1 MRRPATFVGSMLV
14 RNEDVYVEQALR
26 NVVGFC
32 DVVEVFDH
40 DSADATWD
48 ILRDLAREYD
58 HVHVHRTKRAGDSHR
73 PLERY
78 AGTRAWV
85 LGVDGDEL
93 FDPTGL
99 AALRDR
105 LEEGDH
111 DDVFRLKGH
120 VFNCVGVD
128 REALSA
134 RGYMSPPSR
143 PVTKL
148 FNFGVVRRWEDCTE
162 RLHFGRQVFLDGFSW
177 ESMRVLSD
185 TTTWETD
192 PLRLLHTCFVR
203 RSSLDPGDGAAS
215 RDNLDESG
223 LFDRSWVGGLRRRLR
238 PYRADPKI
246 AAMRHRGLDWKQTMY
261 RKGEELTIDASAFF

>member
-1 MRRPATFVGSMLV
+1 MLV
-14 RNEDVYVEQALR
+14 RNEDVFVEQAIR
-26 NVVGFC
+26 NVVAFC

-40 DSADATWD
+40 GSQDRTWQ
-48 ILRDLAREYD
+48 ILGDLAREFD
-58 HVHVHRTKRAGDSHR
+58 HVHVHRTRRAGDSHR

-78 AGTRAWV
+78 AGSRTWV

-93 FDPTGL
+93 FDPAGL
-99 AALRDR
+99 AVLRAR
-105 LEEGDH
+105 LEAGEH
-111 DDVFRLKGH
+111 QDVFRIKAH
-120 VFNCVGVD
+120 AFNCVGLD
-128 REALSA
+128 RAAATA

-162 RLHFGRQVFLDGFSW
+162 RLHFGKQVFVEGFSW

-203 RSSLDPGDGAAS
+203 RSSLDPEGTMLS

-223 LFDRSWVGGLRRRLR
+223 EFDRSWIGALRRRLR

-246 AAMRHRGLDWKQTMY
+246 VAMRARGLDWKQTMY
-261 RKGEELTIDASAFF
+261 RKGDELTIDASPFFRPGRS